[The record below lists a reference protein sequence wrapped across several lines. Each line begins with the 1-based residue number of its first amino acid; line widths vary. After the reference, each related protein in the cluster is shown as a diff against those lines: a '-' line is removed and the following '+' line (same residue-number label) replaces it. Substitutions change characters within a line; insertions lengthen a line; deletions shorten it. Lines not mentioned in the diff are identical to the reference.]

1 MASCPQPIRE
11 QDHVKKQYDS
21 LLLTINVIG
30 ERLHLALSF
39 EENHVG
45 LLDLH
50 AHHLPVAS
58 VDANA
63 S

>member
-1 MASCPQPIRE
+1 MASYTQPIRE
-11 QDHVKKQYDS
+11 RDHVKKQYDL
-21 LLLTINVIG
+21 LLLTVNIIG

-45 LLDLH
+45 LLGLH

>member
-1 MASCPQPIRE
+1 
-11 QDHVKKQYDS
+11 V
-21 LLLTINVIG
+21 LLTVNVIG

-45 LLDLH
+45 LLGLH